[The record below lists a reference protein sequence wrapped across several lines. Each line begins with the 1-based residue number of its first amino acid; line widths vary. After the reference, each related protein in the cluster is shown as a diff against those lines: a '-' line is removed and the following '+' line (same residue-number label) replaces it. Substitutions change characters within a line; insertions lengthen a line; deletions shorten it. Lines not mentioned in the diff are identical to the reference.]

1 MWPERI
7 RPCLKRSLKM
17 VQKMEIARTQLES
30 LSDDQLLG
38 EGLVARLRDWEVK
51 HRLWVRESELRA
63 MSDRELLG
71 DLVGLLREVEV
82 GRRLELAA

>member
-1 MWPERI
+1 MERT
-7 RPCLKRSLKM
+7 
-17 VQKMEIARTQLES
+17 MEIARTQLEA

-51 HRLWVRESELRA
+51 HRLWARESELRA

-71 DLVGLLREVEV
+71 DLVPQLREIEID
-82 GRRLELAA
+82 RRMEQFKTVA